1 MIGPKPFPTMQ
12 ARLLDCWRRLTLA
25 PTDLENCRVEA
36 IHREMGGAISRD
48 EVRRIVRAHRL

>member
-1 MIGPKPFPTMQ
+1 MIGPKPFPTLQ
-12 ARLLDCWRRLTLA
+12 SRILDFWRRLTLPPA
-25 PTDLENCRVEA
+25 SLEDRRVEA